1 MLLLIAESISSW
13 GWNNCTLILDEWI
26 FMTEQNHHRI
36 NDCGYENALSTYLRQ
51 GRLGA
56 GNWWFQKLL
65 TLFSFQTAN
74 ATTLSYLVT
83 GLKPNTL
90 YEFSVMVT
98 KGRRSSTWSMTAHG
112 TTFELGTPPLSG
124 SCQHSQWDERSMPQ
138 FWERESMYLK
148 WLCWWILAGRFLSL

>member
-1 MLLLIAESISSW
+1 MAVLGHFQPLPGTRLLGHSLPGAVSSS
-13 GWNNCTLILDEWI
+13 EV
-26 FMTEQNHHRI
+26 
-36 NDCGYENALSTYLRQ
+36 
-51 GRLGA
+51 
-56 GNWWFQKLL
+56 L

-112 TTFELGTPPLSG
+112 TTFELGTAPDKTSEVG
-124 SCQHSQWDERSMPQ
+124 TGE
-138 FWERESMYLK
+138 
-148 WLCWWILAGRFLSL
+148 ILEFRMVLLVNAGWGVPFFRV